1 MAWILCAAINL
12 AFVVA
17 VVYAFKHFGISLGE
31 FSAVSGLIIA
41 LIVFFI
47 VAHLAGSK
55 LTKKDPA
62 YQFTTTDKEQRNIT
76 VYSKTDISN
85 LSLISIPE
93 HTHFNIRA
101 NFVLYEALT
110 ANHEFTDPS
119 ILYLIR
125 CKDGVM
131 FITSYVDGKFIRIK
145 YPQLVEFKYFEDSIS
160 LGFSIIGIA
169 HGLVKSDAINLSEL
183 NHG

>member
-1 MAWILCAAINL
+1 MFKWLGFGLLFLCAAIGVAL
-12 AFVVA
+12 TMA
-17 VVYAFKHFGISLGE
+17 VVYAFKHIGIGASE
-31 FSAVSGLIIA
+31 FSTTFGLMIA
-41 LIVFFI
+41 LTVFFI
-47 VAHLAGSK
+47 VVMIAGSK

-62 YQFTTTDKEQRNIT
+62 YQFTTTDKEQREIT

-110 ANHEFTDPS
+110 VNHEFTDPS
-119 ILYLIR
+119 ILYLTE
-125 CKDGVM
+125 CKDGVI
-131 FITSYVDGKFIRIK
+131 FIASYVDGKFVQFK
-145 YPQLVEFKYFEDSIS
+145 YPRFVKFEYLEDSIS

-169 HGLVKSDAINLSEL
+169 HGLVKP
-183 NHG
+183 